1 MSVGYLLW
9 LLGVAIAVVIGLS
22 VFFHYD
28 VPYVMAAITSVTD
41 TTRALFVAI
50 ALVTI
55 SKFV

>member
-9 LLGVAIAVVIGLS
+9 LLGVVIAVVIGLS

-28 VPYVMAAITSVTD
+28 VPYVMQAITSVTD

>member
-1 MSVGYLLW
+1 MSIGYLLW
-9 LLGVAIAVVIGLS
+9 LIGVVIAVVIGLS

-28 VPYVMAAITSVTD
+28 TPVIMPAIMSVTD